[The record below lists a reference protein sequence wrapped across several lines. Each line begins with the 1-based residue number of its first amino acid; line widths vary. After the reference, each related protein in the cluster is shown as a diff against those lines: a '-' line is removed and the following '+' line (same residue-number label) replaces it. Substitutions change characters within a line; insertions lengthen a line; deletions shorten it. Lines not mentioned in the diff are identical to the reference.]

1 MSSALTAQKASLES
15 SQHKTVS
22 DEPEPAKMLDKKS
35 EEEEVEENYSED
47 EVYSNV
53 SDKKSTV
60 DPTSKV
66 GTSIAPVTVQEKKN
80 EPVIG
85 SSIIGNKSVL
95 ASKPAFAKPFM
106 MNKKKK

>member
-1 MSSALTAQKASLES
+1 
-15 SQHKTVS
+15 
-22 DEPEPAKMLDKKS
+22 MLDKKS

-66 GTSIAPVTVQEKKN
+66 GTSIAPVTV
-80 EPVIG
+80 
-85 SSIIGNKSVL
+85 
-95 ASKPAFAKPFM
+95 
-106 MNKKKK
+106 